1 MLTNNQKTK
10 LDAFIVSSRWR
21 HINQLDGAVRL
32 VGITNATISK
42 ANGGRRIADA
52 KKKWPTGER
61 TICRSERVMPNGD
74 VRQPLRV
81 APAMMTGKVMAR
93 GSAR

>member
-1 MLTNNQKTK
+1 V
-10 LDAFIVSSRWR
+10 FIVSSRWKR
-21 HINQLDGAVRL
+21 INQLEGDVRSI
-32 VGITNATISK
+32 GITNATISK

-52 KKKWPTGER
+52 KKKWPIGER
-61 TICRSERVMPNGD
+61 TICRSERVMPKGD
-74 VRQPLRV
+74 VRQQLRV